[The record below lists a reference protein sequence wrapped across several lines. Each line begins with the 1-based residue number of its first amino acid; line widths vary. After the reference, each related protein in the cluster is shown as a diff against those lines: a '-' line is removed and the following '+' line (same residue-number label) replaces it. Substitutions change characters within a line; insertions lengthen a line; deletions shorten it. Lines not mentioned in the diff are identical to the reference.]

1 MSKWISI
8 GVTLIV
14 IWVLAWLV
22 FKVASFAVHLLLA
35 VGIAF
40 LVMSLVRKAASTRTH
55 RPR

>member
-14 IWVLAWLV
+14 VWVLAWLV
-22 FKVASFAVHLLLA
+22 FKVASFAVHLILIL
-35 VGIAF
+35 GLAF
-40 LVMSLVRKAASTRTH
+40 LVMSLVRKAAGTRTH

>member
-1 MSKWISI
+1 MRKWLSI

-14 IWVLAWLV
+14 VWVLAWLV
-22 FKVASFAVHLLLA
+22 FKVASFAVHLILIAGL
-35 VGIAF
+35 AF